1 MKKEQKEQKDSRT
14 RTKGGAAQR
23 KHPTLGSRATA
34 SIVPMSANYSD
45 KVAATMTAKLQ
56 QAMKDREDLKTLLAP
71 KTKAQRAE
79 RLAREAQYEQ

>member
-1 MKKEQKEQKDSRT
+1 MKKEQKDSRT
-14 RTKGGAAQR
+14 RKKGGAAQR
-23 KHPTLGSRATA
+23 KHPTLG
-34 SIVPMSANYSD
+34 NYSD